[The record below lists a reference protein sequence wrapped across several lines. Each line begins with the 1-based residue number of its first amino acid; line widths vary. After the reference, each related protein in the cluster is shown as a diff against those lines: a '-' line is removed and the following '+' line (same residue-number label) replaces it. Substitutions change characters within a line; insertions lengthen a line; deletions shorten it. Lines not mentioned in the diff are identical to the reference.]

1 MDKENFLQCIESLK
15 KYRRAE
21 LERDGENLIEQLY
34 TDLLPDNYILN
45 KSLLKNTTFLIG
57 RKGTGKSTIFLMIEK
72 EIQKQNDLMSCY
84 IDVYTVYNESRM
96 NLNELSY
103 LKEVLPKNLL
113 EKYLLERNFIQKILI
128 ALITQL
134 SKNTDSFL
142 ERIKNSLIGNKK
154 ERVKELLEEL
164 LQNIEDN
171 DVLKKIE
178 LPSIE
183 QISYKL
189 SQANKS
195 EDGATGNVSV
205 TLNPKKFISAG
216 VEGNTKTTQEQ
227 DIEEEFSKIFVK
239 VFQIND
245 FIDKIKEILGIIG
258 VKHLYIL
265 LDDFSEME
273 NLSIRNFV
281 NTILGPLNNNSNE
294 FIKFKV
300 AAYPGRF
307 YLGAIDPGKI
317 DLVFLDFYDLYS
329 KFNRNQMEENSIDFT
344 KRLLENRF
352 KHFNNL
358 NFEDYF
364 DVKNN
369 TLTDFYEKL
378 FQVSMNVPRIVGYI
392 LSYCYESKIIY
403 DKKIGLTDIE
413 NAAQR
418 YYDDNI
424 SSFFS
429 EIRISTVSINEKV
442 TILELEK
449 LLKEIIS
456 KLESI
461 KEKIVKQELS
471 GTNYDPK
478 NPCTSHFYFSP
489 KLESYLKT
497 LELNF
502 FISKY
507 NVLSD
512 KDGNE
517 SSIYCM
523 NYGLVKKRNLF
534 WGMPKNTTNQRK
546 YFIER
551 PFDFN
556 NLIVDFFKKIKSIHC
571 SNVECNKVFTEQQKN
586 ALEMYQFKCPHCG
599 QKVIEEQI
607 SSDIFESISKIN
619 KEDCMPL
626 PEIKIL
632 NRLKILNKKVYVR
645 DLTEE
650 LDFSRQL
657 IHWRSRKLDLD
668 FKYVNRIKLKGDDV
682 LSYEITDGGKKYL
695 EKNTV

>member
-21 LERDGENLIEQLY
+21 LERGDENLIEKLY
-34 TDLLPDNYILN
+34 TDLLPDNYILK
-45 KSLLKNTTFLIG
+45 KSLLRNTTFLIG

-72 EIQKQNDLMSCY
+72 DIEKQNDLISCY

-96 NLNELSY
+96 SSNEISY
-103 LKEVLPKNLL
+103 LNNKLPQKIL

-128 ALITQL
+128 ALINQF

-142 ERIKNSLIGNKK
+142 ERIKNSLTGNKK

-171 DVLKKIE
+171 EILKKIE

-183 QISYKL
+183 QVSYKL
-189 SQANKS
+189 SQAKKL
-195 EDGATGNVSV
+195 EDSTSGNVSL
-205 TLNPKKFISAG
+205 TTNPKNLISAG
-216 VEGNTKTTQEQ
+216 LDENIKTTQEK

-258 VKHLYIL
+258 IKHVYML

-273 NLSIRNFV
+273 NLSIRSFV
-281 NTILGPLNNNSNE
+281 NTILAPLNNNSNE

-300 AAYPGRF
+300 AAYPGRVF
-307 YLGAIDPGKI
+307 LGAIDPGKI
-317 DLVFLDFYDLYS
+317 DFIYLDFYDLYS

-344 KRLLENRF
+344 KRLLDNRF

-364 DVKNN
+364 DTKNN
-369 TLTDFYEKL
+369 LIQEFHEKL
-378 FQVSMNVPRIVGYI
+378 FQVSMNVPRIIGYV
-392 LSYCYESKIIY
+392 LSYCYESKIVY
-403 DKKIGLTDIE
+403 DKKINLTDIE
-413 NAAQR
+413 NATQR
-418 YYDDNI
+418 YYEDNL
-424 SSFFS
+424 STFFL
-429 EIRISTVSINEKV
+429 EIRISTVSIHEKV
-442 TILELEK
+442 NVLELER
-449 LLKEIIS
+449 LLKEILGR
-456 KLESI
+456 LEAI
-461 KEKIVKQELS
+461 KDKIVKKELT

-478 NPCTSHFYFSP
+478 NPCTTHFYFSP
-489 KLESYLKT
+489 KLEQYLAT

-517 SSIYCM
+517 SSIYCI
-523 NYGLVKKRNLF
+523 NYGLAKKMNF
-534 WGMPKNTTNQRK
+534 YWGIPKNVANPRK

-556 NLIVDFFKKIKSIHC
+556 NLVVDFFKNTKSIHC
-571 SNVECNKVFTEQQKN
+571 SNSECNRIFTEQQKN
-586 ALEMYQFKCPHCG
+586 ALEMYDFKCPTCG
-599 QKVIEEQI
+599 QKVIEEKI
-607 SSDIFESISKIN
+607 SSDILESISKIK

-632 NRLKILNKKVYVR
+632 NKLKILNKKVHVR

-668 FKYVNRIKLKGDDV
+668 FKYVNRIRLKGDDV
-682 LSYEITDGGKKYL
+682 LSYEITDEGKKYL
-695 EKNTV
+695 EKNSQ

>member
-413 NAAQR
+413 NAAQDIMMTI
-418 YYDDNI
+418 YPP
-424 SSFFS
+424 FF
-429 EIRISTVSINEKV
+429 
-442 TILELEK
+442 
-449 LLKEIIS
+449 
-456 KLESI
+456 
-461 KEKIVKQELS
+461 Q
-471 GTNYDPK
+471 
-478 NPCTSHFYFSP
+478 
-489 KLESYLKT
+489 
-497 LELNF
+497 
-502 FISKY
+502 
-507 NVLSD
+507 
-512 KDGNE
+512 
-517 SSIYCM
+517 
-523 NYGLVKKRNLF
+523 
-534 WGMPKNTTNQRK
+534 
-546 YFIER
+546 
-551 PFDFN
+551 
-556 NLIVDFFKKIKSIHC
+556 
-571 SNVECNKVFTEQQKN
+571 
-586 ALEMYQFKCPHCG
+586 
-599 QKVIEEQI
+599 
-607 SSDIFESISKIN
+607 
-619 KEDCMPL
+619 
-626 PEIKIL
+626 
-632 NRLKILNKKVYVR
+632 
-645 DLTEE
+645 
-650 LDFSRQL
+650 
-657 IHWRSRKLDLD
+657 
-668 FKYVNRIKLKGDDV
+668 KYVYLQYQ
-682 LSYEITDGGKKYL
+682 LMKKSQY
-695 EKNTV
+695 